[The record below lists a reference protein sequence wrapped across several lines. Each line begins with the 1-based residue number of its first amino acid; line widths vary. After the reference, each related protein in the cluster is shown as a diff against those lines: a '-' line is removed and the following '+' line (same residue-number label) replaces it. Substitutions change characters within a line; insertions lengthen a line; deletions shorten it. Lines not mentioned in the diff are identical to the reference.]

1 MLAAARRWR
10 GIESLL
16 HMVLGFCGI
25 CRSGRNRSLFC
36 VVSLREALQQINGK
50 WKWKWRRVREGA
62 ISQGSQ
68 STIRAAEHLVSLL
81 GLGLAS
87 SLLLLAKFLYLEL
100 DWTLMK
106 GGYQNDFIWQYVCAF
121 ASLSSRECG
130 KIIFLYGTIIDGLC
144 KKGKTRMAARW
155 LCKKG
160 TISVNVLAD
169 ALTKEGNAKEVK
181 EVIELL
187 KEMEVGPL
195 SPPDSNN

>member
-1 MLAAARRWR
+1 MIDGTQLVRRYEEAKLM
-10 GIESLL
+10 GESSCI
-16 HMVLGFCGI
+16 HRFVL
-25 CRSGRNRSLFC
+25 N
-36 VVSLREALQQINGK
+36 
-50 WKWKWRRVREGA
+50 EGA

-121 ASLSSRECG
+121 TSLSLRECG

-195 SPPDSNN
+195 SPPIVIIKGFWRVLVLHDRAYRYMKHCFHFR